1 MQKFVKKAG
10 LWQWMLA
17 LCCIVALG
25 SCKDGYEDP
34 FDAVA
39 QAKWEDDVIKQY
51 LEVNKITD
59 YTRTASGLYYVK
71 REEGTGAKPVAGQ
84 TVEVNYVGKTVLESY
99 KFDSSY
105 DRAQTFKFTLGQR
118 RVILGWE
125 EGIPLMRKGEKA
137 LLLIPSHL
145 AYGRTGSGN
154 IQPNVPIMFDIHLID
169 FN

>member
-1 MQKFVKKAG
+1 MQKLVKITG

-17 LCCIVALG
+17 VCCLVMLG

-39 QAKWEDDVIKQY
+39 QAKWEDDVILKY

-59 YTRTASGLYYVK
+59 YTRTASGLYYVI
-71 REEGTGAKPVAGQ
+71 RTEGTGAKPVAGQ

-105 DRAQTFKFTLGQR
+105 
-118 RVILGWE
+118 
-125 EGIPLMRKGEKA
+125 
-137 LLLIPSHL
+137 
-145 AYGRTGSGN
+145 
-154 IQPNVPIMFDIHLID
+154 
-169 FN
+169 